1 MGALGGQLLDRLHMD
16 YNTNKMIGEEPL
28 LLDPGIRTRIRDVW
42 FGLDGM
48 IYVLT
53 DASSLLKITPK

>member
-1 MGALGGQLLDRLHMD
+1 MD